1 MEKILELRAQ
11 LLTKLP
17 AKYGNYLFFSALGF
31 YLISQFIN
39 GTMYIVYY
47 PSESFPYRLWMIAG
61 ALALLKIMLFDQ
73 FKDQKELALY
83 VAVGLLI
90 LAGCISSQ
98 AWDFL
103 YYYLMIVAARGIDFH
118 LILKEFLVII
128 SVGLVL
134 TFISAKLGL
143 IMGLTNS
150 RDGSAAIRY
159 ALGTVYPTD
168 LASRLFYLM
177 LAYALYKK
185 FRFDLP
191 EYIGLFAMTAW
202 MYIVTDTRLDMLLML
217 AIIFCG
223 LLKEKVIKMLQY
235 LKLKWIAT
243 LAFGSIFFVIIM
255 TYLYQPSNLLFRVVN
270 KVLSGR
276 LAVGQLAF
284 ERYNVTLFGQM
295 VIQNGNGG
303 IHKGPFDYFFI
314 DCSFLK
320 ILMMN
325 GIVSFFILLGGIYY
339 LLKRALKNQAYSLA
353 MAVLLV
359 ILSSLIDHHMLEIS
373 YNIIFMALLADIT
386 SFSKEKVVSIRK

>member
-1 MEKILELRAQ
+1 
-11 LLTKLP
+11 
-17 AKYGNYLFFSALGF
+17 
-31 YLISQFIN
+31 
-39 GTMYIVYY
+39 MYIVYY

-325 GIVSFFILLGGIYY
+325 GIVSFFILLGGIFY

-373 YNIIFMALLADIT
+373 YNIIFIALLADIT

>member
-1 MEKILELRAQ
+1 
-11 LLTKLP
+11 
-17 AKYGNYLFFSALGF
+17 
-31 YLISQFIN
+31 
-39 GTMYIVYY
+39 
-47 PSESFPYRLWMIAG
+47 
-61 ALALLKIMLFDQ
+61 
-73 FKDQKELALY
+73 
-83 VAVGLLI
+83 
-90 LAGCISSQ
+90 
-98 AWDFL
+98 
-103 YYYLMIVAARGIDFH
+103 MIVAARGIDFH

-150 RDGSAAIRY
+150 RDGSAEIRY

-325 GIVSFFILLGGIYY
+325 GIVSFFILLGGIFIY
-339 LLKRALKNQAYSLA
+339 
-353 MAVLLV
+353 
-359 ILSSLIDHHMLEIS
+359 
-373 YNIIFMALLADIT
+373 
-386 SFSKEKVVSIRK
+386 